1 MQRSYLSGPTGGG
14 ECQQYFTIYLRAPSY
29 LQRLGQGYPFALPLD
44 STLGVKRYKNVL

>member
-29 LQRLGQGYPFALPLD
+29 SAWAKDTHLP
-44 STLGVKRYKNVL
+44 SP